1 MTVMDD
7 RTIRMTRRRTLA
19 VLAGLV
25 PLALAGCG
33 RKSLPKAP
41 EGSTYRQEYPTRGS
55 MNLPPD
61 PLAPLSPPVDEDDE
75 SPSGEPRAPSLRY

>member
-1 MTVMDD
+1 MTIMDD
-7 RTIRMTRRRTLA
+7 RTIRVTRRRALA

-33 RKSLPKAP
+33 RKSIPKAP
-41 EGSTYRQEYPTRGS
+41 EGSTYNQQYPTRGS

-61 PLAPLSPPVDEDDE
+61 PLAPPSPPPDEDDE